1 MWPWPAESLLGS
13 PPFSQAPSRE
23 KLLPRRKA
31 IMSFSCPEDSSSEV
45 RLPVQVPNSYFQN
58 WGQPVLETQGKAH
71 RPPDSVWTLTMH
83 F

>member
-1 MWPWPAESLLGS
+1 
-13 PPFSQAPSRE
+13 
-23 KLLPRRKA
+23 
-31 IMSFSCPEDSSSEV
+31 MSFSCPEDSSSEV

-83 F
+83 FYKKDWGGRRGHLGLKFQTPAPRR